1 MLTGSSGS
9 GAASGARPLA
19 GLTRILQRGAPMT
32 IRSLA
37 FAVIAS
43 SSLVLPAAAQ
53 MTAPATPMPAAP
65 MPTTPAPINAPA
77 ITTDLFYSEVW
88 TPSHWRASEAMGL
101 AVYNRSG
108 ERIGE
113 IDDMLIDGSGRVM
126 AAVVGVGGF
135 LGMGERKVA
144 VTFRSFAMTRQANGD
159 PRLVV
164 DVTKAKLQAAP
175 EYKPAVIAKRS

>member
-1 MLTGSSGS
+1 
-9 GAASGARPLA
+9 
-19 GLTRILQRGAPMT
+19 MT

-37 FAVIAS
+37 FAIVAS
-43 SSLVLPAAAQ
+43 TVLVLPAAAQ
-53 MTAPATPMPAAP
+53 TTAPATPMPANP
-65 MPTTPAPINAPA
+65 MPTTPAPLNAPA
-77 ITTDLFYSEVW
+77 ITTDMFYSEVW

-113 IDDMLIDGSGRVM
+113 IDDMLIDGSGRVI

-144 VTFRSFAMTRQANGD
+144 VTFRSFAMTREANGD
-159 PRLVV
+159 PRMVV
-164 DVTKAKLQAAP
+164 DVTKANLQAAR
-175 EYKPAVIAKRS
+175 EYKPVASPKRS

>member
-1 MLTGSSGS
+1 
-9 GAASGARPLA
+9 
-19 GLTRILQRGAPMT
+19 MT

-37 FAVIAS
+37 FAIVAS
-43 SSLVLPAAAQ
+43 TALVLPAAAQ
-53 MTAPATPMPAAP
+53 TTAPATPMPATPMPATPMQATP
-65 MPTTPAPINAPA
+65 MPTTPGALNAPA
-77 ITTDLFYSEVW
+77 VTTDLFYREVW
-88 TPSHWRASEAMGL
+88 TPSHWRASEAVGL

-144 VTFRSFAMTRQANGD
+144 VTFRSFAMTREANGD
-159 PRLVV
+159 PRMVV
-164 DVTKAKLQAAP
+164 DVTKANLQAAP
-175 EYKPAVIAKRS
+175 EYKAVASAKRS